1 LRNNVNENSKSF
13 GLENLIRQ
21 GRLRI
26 VSSQWEKI
34 PIKISL
40 LACRKCSTEIK
51 RDCDYFFSIF
61 SKRRKRKD
69 LLRKLKL
76 DNNK

>member
-1 LRNNVNENSKSF
+1 MFL
-13 GLENLIRQ
+13 G
-21 GRLRI
+21 G
-26 VSSQWEKI
+26 KI
-34 PIKISL
+34 PIKVSL
-40 LACRKCSTEIK
+40 LVCRKNSTEIK
-51 RDCDYFFSIF
+51 RDCDYFFLF